1 MERKGFVSAIFD
13 PEPAQWGL
21 RGDPFLW
28 HYLKECYALVKLP
41 YPPEKFWEDVFRL
54 FIDLTGETP
63 APGGQ
68 YFIEKFA
75 KGHVGMSTGFLSGDF
90 AVRLD
95 GELPCGW
102 NPWGIRR
109 RVGTVQISGFAFQR
123 GEH

>member
-54 FIDLTGETP
+54 FIDLTGEAP

-90 AVRLD
+90 WLDQGLPMLLSRLED
-95 GELPCGW
+95 QNAAL
-102 NPWGIRR
+102 R
-109 RVGTVQISGFAFQR
+109 
-123 GEH
+123 